1 MKIDIKDAHEL
12 VRQAMSRFGY
22 DDEQQTIIADHLID
36 CTVRGFDVGG
46 LPRAATLVERLRRSE
61 PFGPIVVEQETASSI
76 ALDGG
81 DQLGYIV
88 AKQLTE
94 TLIEKARH
102 VPVVAGTARRTWC
115 TGMFTYYL
123 EMVTAAGLVGFVAS
137 SGGPT
142 VAPHG
147 GAEGRFGTNPVAWGF
162 PTPGQPII
170 WDIGTSAAMLADL
183 SFAIKTGQEL
193 EPGLAFG
200 PDGAPTTDPAA
211 ALDGG
216 AIAPWGG
223 HKGSGLAISAQLLGM
238 MSGAEADPPWL
249 TDMGFFMVVMDP
261 NAFSA
266 DFSQRAG
273 DYGDWVRATKPVDPQ
288 SPVRMPFDRSVVAR
302 DATLAAGEIEV
313 ADEIVDLLRD
323 FVGSPA

>member
-1 MKIDIKDAHEL
+1 MKLQITDAHEL
-12 VRQAMSRFGY
+12 VRRAMARFGY
-22 DDEQQTIIADHLID
+22 DDDQQTIIADHLID

-46 LPRAATLVERLRRSE
+46 LPRAATLVERLRGSE

-102 VPVVAGTARRTWC
+102 VPVVAGTARNTWC

-147 GAEGRFGTNPVAWGF
+147 GSEGRFGTNPVAWGF

-193 EPGLAFG
+193 APGLAFA
-200 PDGAPTTDPAA
+200 PDGSPTTDAAA
-211 ALDGG
+211 ALGGG

-238 MSGAEADPPWL
+238 MSGAETDPPWL

-261 NAFSA
+261 NAFSS
-266 DFSQRAG
+266 DFSKRAG
-273 DYGDWVRATKPVDPQ
+273 EYGDWVRSTRPVDPE
-288 SPVRMPFDRSVVAR
+288 SPVRMPFDRSVAAR

-313 ADEIVDLLRD
+313 SDEIVGLLRD
-323 FVGSPA
+323 FVDSPA